1 MSPEQ
6 HQALMSTS
14 IVLCAGMGSLPLLQD
29 LSLTDINVILIT
41 HFHLDHCAALPWVVA
56 NMDFSGPIFMTHATK
71 NIFYTMMKDILRM
84 NQKDPAR
91 RLFNDRDLDNTMA
104 RITVINFHQTIDYD
118 GIKITPYR
126 CAPSTSLVN
135 CTYSC
140 LTICSL
146 PLRCTHPPSLAA
158 GTPCQP
164 VMRPEHTP
172 AATTVCSLCKPMHPK
187 HFAHVVQGPSRTDR
201 QHCMLFKYLLY
212 APWYTRQSA
221 HLTH

>member
-1 MSPEQ
+1 MFDCGIHPAHKGAAHAPSLPVFPNSCSEQ
-6 HQALMSTS
+6 FVPISFPLSFPLIPLIRPSVWFHSQPPSALQ
-14 IVLCAGMGSLPLLQD
+14 LLHAGMGSLPLLQD

-91 RLFNDRDLDNTMA
+91 RLFNDRDLDNTMS

-126 CAPSTSLVN
+126 WAN
-135 CTYSC
+135 
-140 LTICSL
+140 
-146 PLRCTHPPSLAA
+146 HN
-158 GTPCQP
+158 
-164 VMRPEHTP
+164 
-172 AATTVCSLCKPMHPK
+172 
-187 HFAHVVQGPSRTDR
+187 
-201 QHCMLFKYLLY
+201 
-212 APWYTRQSA
+212 
-221 HLTH
+221 

>member
-1 MSPEQ
+1 MPGWCEMSPEQ
-6 HQALMSTS
+6 YQALMSTS

-126 CAPSTSLVN
+126 CVPCTSLVN
-135 CTYSC
+135 RTD
-140 LTICSL
+140 LRLPICPL
-146 PLRCTHPPSLAA
+146 PLCHTHPPSLAA
-158 GTPCQP
+158 GSPCQP
-164 VMRPEHTP
+164 VLTRVHTP
-172 AATTVCSLCKPMHPK
+172 AATTCCAHSKPMQPK
-187 HFAHVVQGPSRTDR
+187 HFCTCGART
-201 QHCMLFKYLLY
+201 
-212 APWYTRQSA
+212 QSDGHA
-221 HLTH
+221 ALHLARISSVCAMV